1 MWIYQSTLEKQQQQS
16 YSQKL
21 GIHSYVP
28 TSNLQRKTRT
38 KMHSI
43 LLLFFLFLFLFF
55 FFLTVSRTTDTARG
69 RQNES
74 HDRYS
79 IPRFHNRYSLS
90 AHVTIEI
97 TSVEIWG
104 KDVYSTLLVCKTDC
118 GVIPWFLS
126 SFFFFFN
133 HNSKSRVLSAL
144 WLFLTTTLSLV
155 LATPLVLS
163 VFVLISNLPAFID
176 Y

>member
-1 MWIYQSTLEKQQQQS
+1 MWIYQSTLEKNNSRATVRSWVFIVMSQQVIS
-16 YSQKL
+16 RERR
-21 GIHSYVP
+21 V
-28 TSNLQRKTRT
+28 RKCTA
-38 KMHSI
+38 
-43 LLLFFLFLFLFF
+43 FFFFFSFSFSFF